1 MSAAAPRPPFSAA
14 LAWATVAAMG
24 EREPGDRAAPRRVGT
39 ELAGRRL
46 DAVVRDLFEVSW
58 GQARRWIEGG
68 KVFVGGAAALDA
80 AQPVRE
86 GAEVALRLDAPRP
99 RPARAVDDHM
109 VVHLDRFV
117 LVIDKPPGVSTV
129 PHEEGERGALV
140 DELRDWLARQRGGQ
154 GGAARRL
161 PPLFVVHRL
170 DRGTSGLL
178 VFARTLQ
185 AATLL
190 REQFKR
196 REVHRRYLA
205 LAHGHVE
212 DGTFRS
218 HLIVNRGDGLRGSR
232 ERALRPV
239 HRHHEDKAEKLAVTH
254 VEALERFER
263 PGVTLLRCRLETGRT
278 HQIRIHLSE
287 AGHPLLGETIYLRR
301 WEGPEVAAP
310 RLMLHAAELGF
321 VHPGSGERLRFEQPL
336 PEDMA
341 AVLERLRRGR

>member
-1 MSAAAPRPPFSAA
+1 MSASGDREG
-14 LAWATVAAMG
+14 LRRV
-24 EREPGDRAAPRRVGT
+24 EPG
-39 ELAGRRL
+39 LAGRRL
-46 DAVVRDLFEVSW
+46 DAVVRGLFDASW

-68 KVFVGGAAALDA
+68 KVFVSGEAALDA
-80 AQPVRE
+80 AVTVRE

-99 RPARAVDDHM
+99 RSARAVDDRR
-109 VVHLDRFV
+109 VVHLDRSV
-117 LVIDKPPGVSTV
+117 LVLDKPPGVSTV

-140 DELRDWLARQRGGQ
+140 DELRAWLARQRPERDRPG
-154 GGAARRL
+154 GGAARRRRGP

-185 AATLL
+185 AASLL
-190 REQFKR
+190 REQFR
-196 REVHRRYLA
+196 RHEVHRRYLA
-205 LAHGHVE
+205 LAHGHVV

-218 HLIVNRGDGLRGSR
+218 HLIVDRGDGLRGSR

-239 HRHHEDKAEKLAVTH
+239 HRHHEDKAEKLSVTH
-254 VEALERFER
+254 VEALERFDR
-263 PGVTLLRCRLETGRT
+263 PAVTLLRCRLETGRT

-321 VHPGSGERLRFEQPL
+321 VHPGSGERLLFERPL

-341 AVLERLRRGR
+341 AVIERLRRGR

>member
-1 MSAAAPRPPFSAA
+1 MS
-14 LAWATVAAMG
+14 G
-24 EREPGDRAAPRRVGT
+24 REFGDQAAPRRVGP
-39 ELAGRRL
+39 ELAGCRL
-46 DAVVRDLFEVSW
+46 DAVVRALFEVSW
-58 GQARRWIEGG
+58 GQARRWIESG
-68 KVFVGGAAALDA
+68 KVFVGGEAALDA
-80 AQPVRE
+80 EQTVGE

-99 RPARAVDDHM
+99 RSARAVDDGM
-109 VVHLDRFV
+109 VVHLDRTV
-117 LVIDKPPGVSTV
+117 LVLAKPPGVSTV

-140 DELRDWLARQRGGQ
+140 DELRHWLARRHPERDRPRGGA
-154 GGAARRL
+154 GRRREAL

-185 AATLL
+185 AASLL
-190 REQFKR
+190 RDQFKR
-196 REVHRRYLA
+196 HEVHRRYLA

-212 DGTFRS
+212 DRTFRS

-239 HRHHEDKAEKLAVTH
+239 HRHHEEKAEKLAVTH
-254 VEALERFER
+254 VEALERFDR
-263 PGVTLLRCRLETGRT
+263 PCVTLLRCRLETGRT

-341 AVLERLRRGR
+341 AVLERLQRGRS